1 MTETPGITGHWDI
14 DPSHSRLGFSTRHA
28 MVSRVRGA
36 FNDVSGSADIA
47 DDLAD
52 SKAEVI
58 IQTASV
64 DTRSQGRDEHLRSA
78 DFFDV
83 ETYPEIRFVS
93 SAIDEVDEG
102 SYIVTGELTIRDMTK
117 TVSVPLELIGVET
130 DPYGELR
137 AGLEGSRR
145 IDRKDWGVTW
155 NTKLDSGG
163 VLVSDK
169 ITLEFELSL
178 IKNAAEAAP
187 ADSSETAVENEA
199 STEARAPSTEA
210 TSAPEAG
217 SAAPQTTAPVT
228 NAPENSA
235 DAPVQETPEAPE
247 APNAP
252 KPEAAES
259 APAPEA
265 PQPVPEAPESVTP
278 TPAADETETAP
289 PAPKAPESAASVAPK
304 AESAGTEF
312 PPPPPVKPAEASADK
327 PSEKAPES
335 KKSDGQSS
343 GSAFGKIFGLR

>member
-64 DTRSQGRDEHLRSA
+64 DTRSEGRDEHLRSA

-83 ETYPEIRFVS
+83 ETYPEMRFVS

-178 IKNAAEAAP
+178 IKNVAEAAP
-187 ADSSETAVENEA
+187 ADSSKTTDENEA
-199 STEARAPSTEA
+199 PAEAPEPVTEA
-210 TSAPEAG
+210 TPAPKADT
-217 SAAPQTTAPVT
+217 AAPQ
-228 NAPENSA
+228 
-235 DAPVQETPEAPE
+235 
-247 APNAP
+247 
-252 KPEAAES
+252 
-259 APAPEA
+259 
-265 PQPVPEAPESVTP
+265 PEAPESVTP
-278 TPAADETETAP
+278 TPAADETTP
-289 PAPKAPESAASVAPK
+289 PVPKAPESAASVDPK
-304 AESAGTEF
+304 AEPAAEEF
-312 PPPPPVKPAEASADK
+312 PPPPPVKPAETPAERPA
-327 PSEKAPES
+327 EKAPEV
-335 KKSDGQSS
+335 KQPDAQSS
-343 GSAFGKIFGLR
+343 GGGPGKLFGLR

>member
-36 FNDVSGSADIA
+36 FNDVSGFADIA
-47 DDLAD
+47 EDLAD
-52 SKAEVI
+52 SNAEVI

-64 DTRSQGRDEHLRSA
+64 DTRSADRDTHLRSA

-102 SYIVTGELTIRDMTK
+102 SYIVTGDLTIRDTTK
-117 TVSVPLELIGVET
+117 TVSVPLELIGVDT
-130 DPYGELR
+130 DPFGNLR

-178 IKNAAEAAP
+178 IKNVAEATPTAT
-187 ADSSETAVENEA
+187 AETDGETAATDASETSTSETA
-199 STEARAPSTEA
+199 
-210 TSAPEAG
+210 
-217 SAAPQTTAPVT
+217 
-228 NAPENSA
+228 
-235 DAPVQETPEAPE
+235 
-247 APNAP
+247 
-252 KPEAAES
+252 
-259 APAPEA
+259 
-265 PQPVPEAPESVTP
+265 
-278 TPAADETETAP
+278 DEQL
-289 PAPKAPESAASVAPK
+289 
-304 AESAGTEF
+304 
-312 PPPPPVKPAEASADK
+312 PPPPPIKPDDKPQQAEAQSTESQSAEK
-327 PSEKAPES
+327 PR
-335 KKSDGQSS
+335 
-343 GSAFGKIFGLR
+343 GSLFGLR

>member
-1 MTETPGITGHWDI
+1 MTENPEIIGHWDI

-47 DDLAD
+47 EDLAD

-64 DTRSQGRDEHLRSA
+64 DTRSEGRDEHLRSA

-102 SYIVTGELTIRDMTK
+102 SYIVTGDLTIRDMTK
-117 TVSVPLELIGVET
+117 TVSIPLELIGVES
-130 DPYGELR
+130 DPFGNLR

-178 IKNAAEAAP
+178 IKNVAEAAP
-187 ADSSETAVENEA
+187 TDSPETAVEAEA
-199 STEARAPSTEA
+199 STEA
-210 TSAPEAG
+210 PE
-217 SAAPQTTAPVT
+217 PVT
-228 NAPENSA
+228 
-235 DAPVQETPEAPE
+235 ETT
-247 APNAP
+247 
-252 KPEAAES
+252 
-259 APAPEA
+259 PAPEA
-265 PQPVPEAPESVTP
+265 DTAAPQAAAPESVTP
-278 TPAADETETAP
+278 TPAADESVP
-289 PAPKAPESAASVAPK
+289 PAPKAPESEAPEAPK
-304 AESAGTEF
+304 AEPAAEEF
-312 PPPPPVKPAEASADK
+312 PPPPPVKPAETPADK
-327 PSEKAPES
+327 PAEAKQSET
-335 KKSDGQSS
+335 QSS
-343 GSAFGKIFGLR
+343 GSTFGKLFGLR

>member
-1 MTETPGITGHWDI
+1 MTETSGITGRWDI

-36 FNDVSGSADIA
+36 FNDVSGFADIA
-47 DDLAD
+47 DDLAN
-52 SKAEVI
+52 SNAEVI
-58 IQTASV
+58 IQTAGV
-64 DTRSQGRDEHLRSA
+64 DTRSEGRDEHLRSA

-178 IKNAAEAAP
+178 IKNVAEAAP
-187 ADSSETAVENEA
+187 ADSSETTGENEA
-199 STEARAPSTEA
+199 STEAPEPVTEA
-210 TSAPEAG
+210 T
-217 SAAPQTTAPVT
+217 
-228 NAPENSA
+228 
-235 DAPVQETPEAPE
+235 
-247 APNAP
+247 
-252 KPEAAES
+252 
-259 APAPEA
+259 PAPEA
-265 PQPVPEAPESVTP
+265 DTAAPQPEAPESVTP
-278 TPAADETETAP
+278 TPAADETTP
-289 PAPKAPESAASVAPK
+289 PVPKAPESAASVDPK
-304 AESAGTEF
+304 AEPAAEEF
-312 PPPPPVKPAEASADK
+312 PPPPPVKPAETPAEK
-327 PSEKAPES
+327 PAEKAPEAKQPDS
-335 KKSDGQSS
+335 QSS
-343 GSAFGKIFGLR
+343 GGGLGKLFGLR

>member
-1 MTETPGITGHWDI
+1 MTEKPGITGHWDI

-28 MVSRVRGA
+28 MVARVRGA

-64 DTRSQGRDEHLRSA
+64 DTRSEDRDEHLRSA

-83 ETYPEIRFVS
+83 ETFPEIRFVS

-102 SYIVTGELTIRDMTK
+102 SYIVTGELTIRDTTK
-117 TVSVPLELIGVET
+117 TVSVPLELIGIDT
-130 DPYGELR
+130 DPFGNLR

-178 IKNAAEAAP
+178 IKKVDEAAP
-187 ADSSETAVENEA
+187 TDVSETDAQDEA
-199 STEARAPSTEA
+199 SP
-210 TSAPEAG
+210 
-217 SAAPQTTAPVT
+217 
-228 NAPENSA
+228 
-235 DAPVQETPEAPE
+235 ETPETTAE
-247 APNAP
+247 AT
-252 KPEAAES
+252 
-259 APAPEA
+259 PA
-265 PQPVPEAPESVTP
+265 PEAPESVTP
-278 TPAADETETAP
+278 TPAAEETAP
-289 PAPKAPESAASVAPK
+289 SAPRAPESAASLAPN
-304 AESAGTEF
+304 AEPAGTEF
-312 PPPPPVKPAEASADK
+312 PPPDR
-327 PSEKAPES
+327 
-335 KKSDGQSS
+335 KSTRLNSS
-343 GSAFGKIFGLR
+343 HVAISYAVF

>member
-64 DTRSQGRDEHLRSA
+64 DTRSEGRDEHLRSA

-102 SYIVTGELTIRDMTK
+102 SYIVTGELTIRDMTT
-117 TVSVPLELIGVET
+117 TVSVPLELIGVDT
-130 DPYGELR
+130 DPFGNLR

-178 IKNAAEAAP
+178 IKNVAEATPTAT
-187 ADSSETAVENEA
+187 AETDGETAATDASETSTSETA
-199 STEARAPSTEA
+199 
-210 TSAPEAG
+210 
-217 SAAPQTTAPVT
+217 
-228 NAPENSA
+228 
-235 DAPVQETPEAPE
+235 
-247 APNAP
+247 
-252 KPEAAES
+252 
-259 APAPEA
+259 
-265 PQPVPEAPESVTP
+265 
-278 TPAADETETAP
+278 DEQL
-289 PAPKAPESAASVAPK
+289 
-304 AESAGTEF
+304 
-312 PPPPPVKPAEASADK
+312 PPPPPIKPDDKPQQAEAQSTESQSAEK
-327 PSEKAPES
+327 PR
-335 KKSDGQSS
+335 
-343 GSAFGKIFGLR
+343 GSLFGLR

>member
-1 MTETPGITGHWDI
+1 M
-14 DPSHSRLGFSTRHA
+14 
-28 MVSRVRGA
+28 RGA

-64 DTRSQGRDEHLRSA
+64 DTRSEGRDEHLRSA

-117 TVSVPLELIGVET
+117 TVSIPLELIGVES
-130 DPYGELR
+130 DPFGNLR

-178 IKNAAEAAP
+178 IKNVAEAAP
-187 ADSSETAVENEA
+187 TDSSETAVENEA
-199 STEARAPSTEA
+199 STETPEPVTEA
-210 TSAPEAG
+210 TPAPKADT
-217 SAAPQTTAPVT
+217 AAPQ
-228 NAPENSA
+228 
-235 DAPVQETPEAPE
+235 
-247 APNAP
+247 
-252 KPEAAES
+252 
-259 APAPEA
+259 
-265 PQPVPEAPESVTP
+265 PEAPESVTP
-278 TPAADETETAP
+278 TPAADETTP
-289 PAPKAPESAASVAPK
+289 PVPKAPESAASVDPK
-304 AESAGTEF
+304 AEPAAEEF
-312 PPPPPVKPAEASADK
+312 PPPPPVKPAETPAERPA
-327 PSEKAPES
+327 EKAPEV
-335 KKSDGQSS
+335 KQPDAQSS
-343 GSAFGKIFGLR
+343 GGGLGKLFGLR

>member
-1 MTETPGITGHWDI
+1 MTETPGLTGHWDI

-64 DTRSQGRDEHLRSA
+64 DTRTKGRDEHLRSA

-102 SYIVTGELTIRDMTK
+102 SYIVTGELTIRDRTK
-117 TVSVPLELIGVET
+117 TVSVPLELIGVDT
-130 DPYGELR
+130 DPFGNLR

-178 IKNAAEAAP
+178 IKNVAEATPTAT
-187 ADSSETAVENEA
+187 AETDGETAATDASETSTSETA
-199 STEARAPSTEA
+199 
-210 TSAPEAG
+210 
-217 SAAPQTTAPVT
+217 
-228 NAPENSA
+228 
-235 DAPVQETPEAPE
+235 
-247 APNAP
+247 
-252 KPEAAES
+252 
-259 APAPEA
+259 
-265 PQPVPEAPESVTP
+265 
-278 TPAADETETAP
+278 DEQL
-289 PAPKAPESAASVAPK
+289 
-304 AESAGTEF
+304 
-312 PPPPPVKPAEASADK
+312 PPPPPIKPDDKPQQAEAQSTESQSAEK
-327 PSEKAPES
+327 PR
-335 KKSDGQSS
+335 
-343 GSAFGKIFGLR
+343 GSLFGLR

>member
-1 MTETPGITGHWDI
+1 M
-14 DPSHSRLGFSTRHA
+14 
-28 MVSRVRGA
+28 RGA

-64 DTRSQGRDEHLRSA
+64 DTRSEGRDEHLRSA

-178 IKNAAEAAP
+178 IKNLAEAAP
-187 ADSSETAVENEA
+187 ADSPETAVENEA
-199 STEARAPSTEA
+199 STEAPAPSTEA
-210 TSAPEAG
+210 TPAPKADT
-217 SAAPQTTAPVT
+217 AAPQ
-228 NAPENSA
+228 
-235 DAPVQETPEAPE
+235 
-247 APNAP
+247 
-252 KPEAAES
+252 
-259 APAPEA
+259 
-265 PQPVPEAPESVTP
+265 PEAPESVTP
-278 TPAADETETAP
+278 TPAADETPPSRAEGSRKRSIGGPEGRTCRRGVPSPAAGQARRNSSRETGR
-289 PAPKAPESAASVAPK
+289 ES
-304 AESAGTEF
+304 T
-312 PPPPPVKPAEASADK
+312 
-327 PSEKAPES
+327 
-335 KKSDGQSS
+335 
-343 GSAFGKIFGLR
+343 

>member
-14 DPSHSRLGFSTRHA
+14 DPLHSRLGFSTRHA

-64 DTRSQGRDEHLRSA
+64 DTRTKGRDEHLRSA

-130 DPYGELR
+130 DPFGNLR

-178 IKNAAEAAP
+178 IKNVAEATPTAT
-187 ADSSETAVENEA
+187 AETDGETAATDASETSTSETA
-199 STEARAPSTEA
+199 
-210 TSAPEAG
+210 
-217 SAAPQTTAPVT
+217 
-228 NAPENSA
+228 
-235 DAPVQETPEAPE
+235 
-247 APNAP
+247 
-252 KPEAAES
+252 
-259 APAPEA
+259 
-265 PQPVPEAPESVTP
+265 
-278 TPAADETETAP
+278 DEQL
-289 PAPKAPESAASVAPK
+289 
-304 AESAGTEF
+304 
-312 PPPPPVKPAEASADK
+312 PPPPPIKPDDKPQQAEAQSTESQSAEK
-327 PSEKAPES
+327 PR
-335 KKSDGQSS
+335 
-343 GSAFGKIFGLR
+343 GSLFGLR

>member
-1 MTETPGITGHWDI
+1 M
-14 DPSHSRLGFSTRHA
+14 
-28 MVSRVRGA
+28 RGA

-64 DTRSQGRDEHLRSA
+64 DTRSEGRDEHLRSA

-83 ETYPEIRFVS
+83 ETYPEIRFFS

-178 IKNAAEAAP
+178 IKNLAEAAP
-187 ADSSETAVENEA
+187 TESSDTTAQDEA
-199 STEARAPSTEA
+199 TTEAPQTESQHRAEAPAPIAESSAPVTEGPEPVTEALAEPSEPRTEA
-210 TSAPEAG
+210 TPASTHEPIAE
-217 SAAPQTTAPVT
+217 TAPAQQEFPP
-228 NAPENSA
+228 APPVK
-235 DAPVQETPEAPE
+235 PVQKPTEPTPATP
-247 APNAP
+247 PT
-252 KPEAAES
+252 
-259 APAPEA
+259 EA
-265 PQPVPEAPESVTP
+265 PQP
-278 TPAADETETAP
+278 
-289 PAPKAPESAASVAPK
+289 
-304 AESAGTEF
+304 
-312 PPPPPVKPAEASADK
+312 
-327 PSEKAPES
+327 
-335 KKSDGQSS
+335 QSS
-343 GSAFGKIFGLR
+343 GKPLGKLFGLR

>member
-1 MTETPGITGHWDI
+1 MTENPGIIGHWDI

-36 FNDVSGSADIA
+36 FNDVSGFANIA
-47 DDLAD
+47 EDLAD
-52 SKAEVI
+52 SNAEVI

-64 DTRSQGRDEHLRSA
+64 DTRSEGRDEHLRSA

-83 ETYPEIRFVS
+83 DAYPEVRFVS

-117 TVSVPLELIGVET
+117 TVSIPLELIGVDT
-130 DPYGELR
+130 DPFGNLR
-137 AGLEGSRR
+137 AGLEGTRR

-178 IKNAAEAAP
+178 IKNLDEAAP
-187 ADSSETAVENEA
+187 ADSHETT
-199 STEARAPSTEA
+199 TEAPKPVTEA
-210 TSAPEAG
+210 TPVPQADTSAPQ
-217 SAAPQTTAPVT
+217 AA
-228 NAPENSA
+228 
-235 DAPVQETPEAPE
+235 
-247 APNAP
+247 
-252 KPEAAES
+252 

-265 PQPVPEAPESVTP
+265 PE
-278 TPAADETETAP
+278 
-289 PAPKAPESAASVAPK
+289 SVAPN
-304 AESAGTEF
+304 AEPAATEF
-312 PPPPPVKPAEASADK
+312 PPPPPVKPAEPSADK
-327 PSEKAPES
+327 PADKAPET

>member
-1 MTETPGITGHWDI
+1 
-14 DPSHSRLGFSTRHA
+14 

-52 SKAEVI
+52 SSAEII

-64 DTRSQGRDEHLRSA
+64 DTRSADRDAHLRSA

-130 DPYGELR
+130 DPFGNLR

-169 ITLEFELSL
+169 ITLEFEISL
-178 IKNAAEAAP
+178 IKKLAEAAP
-187 ADSSETAVENEA
+187 ADSSETAAQDEA
-199 STEARAPSTEA
+199 PTEALKPVTEA
-210 TSAPEAG
+210 ASSPQADT
-217 SAAPQTTAPVT
+217 AAPQ
-228 NAPENSA
+228 
-235 DAPVQETPEAPE
+235 
-247 APNAP
+247 
-252 KPEAAES
+252 AA
-259 APAPEA
+259 APA
-265 PQPVPEAPESVTP
+265 PEAPESVTP
-278 TPAADETETAP
+278 TPMADETAP
-289 PAPKAPESAASVAPK
+289 PTPKARESAASVAPN
-304 AESAGTEF
+304 AEPAGTEF
-312 PPPPPVKPAEASADK
+312 PPPLPVKPADK
-327 PSEKAPES
+327 PAEKAPES
-335 KKSDGQSS
+335 KQSDVQSS
-343 GSAFGKIFGLR
+343 GSAIGKLFGLR

>member
-64 DTRSQGRDEHLRSA
+64 DTRTKGRDEHLRSA

-178 IKNAAEAAP
+178 IKNVAEAAP

-199 STEARAPSTEA
+199 PTEASEPASEA
-210 TSAPEAG
+210 TPAAESNT
-217 SAAPQTTAPVT
+217 AAPQA
-228 NAPENSA
+228 
-235 DAPVQETPEAPE
+235 
-247 APNAP
+247 
-252 KPEAAES
+252 S

-265 PQPVPEAPESVTP
+265 PESVAP
-278 TPAADETETAP
+278 TPAADETAP
-289 PAPKAPESAASVAPK
+289 PTPKAPEGAASVAPN
-304 AESAGTEF
+304 AEPAATEF
-312 PPPPPVKPAEASADK
+312 PPPPPVKPADTPADK
-327 PSEKAPES
+327 QSDKAPEA
-335 KKSDGQSS
+335 KQSDDQSS
-343 GSAFGKIFGLR
+343 GSAFGKLFGLR